1 MYEQTFSRANP
12 GCIVFL
18 LDRSDSMK
26 QPWQS
31 SGGTL
36 AEGAARAVN
45 KILLDLC
52 VKSAK
57 EVGGRARHYFDV
69 GVFGY
74 GACPVTGGEGVE
86 PALIGPVDGQPIVPI
101 SHVFENPL
109 RIESTPPPSGPG
121 AAATVDPV
129 AGSRLPVWVEPVHG
143 YRTPMCQAIAS
154 AGEHVFEWA
163 ASHPDSF
170 PPIIINITDG
180 MVTDS
185 PFDGVGL
192 TDWASRLTSIETHDG
207 PALLFNIFLSP
218 ALAPEVLFPVSAAG
232 LPEPGPELF
241 AISSTLPASM
251 VANARGARMEITD
264 GARGFVFNAGL
275 ATLVWFLEIGTRVA
289 DLRDR

>member
-36 AEGAARAVN
+36 AQGAARAVN
-45 KILLDLC
+45 KIILDLC

-57 EVGGRARHYFDV
+57 EVGGRARHYFDI

-74 GACPVTGGEGVE
+74 GARPVAGGEGVE
-86 PALIGPVDGQPIVPI
+86 PALGGAPIVAIPQ
-101 SHVFENPL
+101 VFDSPL
-109 RIESTPPPSGPG
+109 RVEAPPE
-121 AAATVDPV
+121 DPDRTIGSP
-129 AGSRLPVWVEPVHG
+129 AGSRLPVWIEPVFG
-143 YRTPMCQAIAS
+143 YRTPMCQAIAT
-154 AGEHVFEWA
+154 AGEHVYGWA
-163 ASHPDSF
+163 ADHPDSF

-185 PFDGVGL
+185 PYDGADL
-192 TDWASRLTSIETHDG
+192 AAWADRLTSIETRDG
-207 PALLFNIFLSP
+207 GALLFNIFLSP
-218 ALAPEVLFPVSAAG
+218 TAAPESLFPATAAG

-241 AISSTLPASM
+241 AISSALPASM
-251 VANARGARMEITD
+251 VANARGARVDITD

-289 DLRDR
+289 DVRDR

>member
-1 MYEQTFSRANP
+1 MYEQTFSRTNP

-74 GACPVTGGEGVE
+74 GACPVGGGEGVE
-86 PALIGPVDGQPIVPI
+86 PALAGQPIVPI
-101 SHVFENPL
+101 PQVFDNPL
-109 RIESTPPPSGPG
+109 RVEAEQS
-121 AAATVDPV
+121 VDAV
-129 AGSRLPVWVEPVHG
+129 AGSRLPVWIEPVFG
-143 YRTPMCQAIAS
+143 YRTPMCQAIAT
-154 AGEHVFEWA
+154 AGEHVYGWA

-170 PPIIINITDG
+170 PPIVINITDG

-185 PFDGVGL
+185 PFDGADL
-192 TDWASRLTSIETHDG
+192 AEWAARLTSIETRHG
-207 PALLFNIFLSP
+207 RTLLFNIFLSP
-218 ALAPEVLFPVSAAG
+218 TVAPEALFPVTAAD

-251 VANARGARMEITD
+251 VANARGARVEITD

-289 DLRDR
+289 DVRDR

>member
-1 MYEQTFSRANP
+1 MYEQTFSRTNP

-74 GACPVTGGEGVE
+74 GARPVAGGEGVE
-86 PALIGPVDGQPIVPI
+86 PALGGQLAQGGQPIVPI
-101 SHVFENPL
+101 PEVFDHPL
-109 RIESTPPPSGPG
+109 RVEAEQS
-121 AAATVDPV
+121 VDAV
-129 AGSRLPVWVEPVHG
+129 AGSRLPVWIEPVFG
-143 YRTPMCQAIAS
+143 YRTPMCQAIAT
-154 AGEHVFEWA
+154 AGEHVYGWA

-170 PPIIINITDG
+170 PPIVINITDG

-185 PFDGVGL
+185 PYDGAGL
-192 TDWASRLTSIETHDG
+192 TEWATRLTSIETHHG
-207 PALLFNIFLSP
+207 QALLFNIFLSP
-218 ALAPEVLFPVSAAG
+218 TVAPEALFPVTAAG

-241 AISSTLPASM
+241 AISSALPASM
-251 VANARGARMEITD
+251 VANARGARVEIAD

-289 DLRDR
+289 DVRDR

>member
-1 MYEQTFSRANP
+1 MYEQTFSRTNP
-12 GCIVFL
+12 GCIMFL

-36 AEGAARAVN
+36 ADGAARAVN

-69 GVFGY
+69 SVFGY
-74 GACPVTGGEGVE
+74 GACPVAGGEGVE
-86 PALIGPVDGQPIVPI
+86 PALAGRPIVPI
-101 SHVFENPL
+101 PDVFDNPL
-109 RIESTPPPSGPG
+109 RVEADQS
-121 AAATVDPV
+121 VDAV
-129 AGSRLPVWVEPVHG
+129 AGSRLPVWIEPVFG
-143 YRTPMCQAIAS
+143 YRTPMCQAIAT
-154 AGEHVFEWA
+154 AGEHVYEWA

-170 PPIIINITDG
+170 PPIVINITDG

-185 PFDGVGL
+185 PYDGAGL
-192 TDWASRLTSIETHDG
+192 AEWAARLTSIETRYG
-207 PALLFNIFLSP
+207 QALLFNIFLSP
-218 ALAPEVLFPVSAAG
+218 TVAPEALFPVTATG

-241 AISSTLPASM
+241 AISSALPASM
-251 VANARGARMEITD
+251 VANARGARVEIAD

-289 DLRDR
+289 DVRDR

>member
-1 MYEQTFSRANP
+1 MYEQTFSRSHP

-31 SGGTL
+31 SGGSL

-74 GACPVTGGEGVE
+74 GARPTLGGEGVE
-86 PALIGPVDGQPIVPI
+86 PVLGGQPIVPI
-101 SHVFENPL
+101 SEVFDHPL
-109 RIESTPPPSGPG
+109 RVEEVRTDPDQ
-121 AAATVDPV
+121 TVDAF
-129 AGSRLPVWVEPVHG
+129 AGTRLPVWVEPVFG
-143 YRTPMCQAIAS
+143 YRTPMCEAIAT
-154 AGEHVFEWA
+154 AGEHVFAWA
-163 ASHPDSF
+163 SDHPDSF

-180 MVTDS
+180 LVTDS
-185 PFDGVGL
+185 PYDGADLAG
-192 TDWASRLTSIETHDG
+192 WASRLTSIETRDG
-207 PALLFNIFLSP
+207 RALLFNIFLAP
-218 ALAPEVLFPVSAAG
+218 TAAPEVLFPASAAG
-232 LPEPGPELF
+232 LPAPGPELF
-241 AISSTLPASM
+241 AISSALPASM
-251 VANARGARMEITD
+251 VANARGARVPLVD

>member
-1 MYEQTFSRANP
+1 MYDQTFSRANP

-36 AEGAARAVN
+36 AEGASRAVN

-74 GACPVTGGEGVE
+74 GARPVAGGEGVE
-86 PALIGPVDGQPIVPI
+86 PALAGQPIVPI
-101 SHVFENPL
+101 SQVFDNPL
-109 RIESTPPPSGPG
+109 RVEATPTAETAAGPT
-121 AAATVDPV
+121 ADAV
-129 AGSRLPVWVEPVHG
+129 AGSRLPVWVEPVFG
-143 YRTPMCQAIAS
+143 YRTPMCQAIAA

-170 PPIIINITDG
+170 PPIVINITDG

-185 PFDGVGL
+185 PYDGAGL
-192 TDWASRLTSIETHDG
+192 DEWAARLTSIETRDG
-207 PALLFNIFLSP
+207 RALLFNIFLSP
-218 ALAPEVLFPVSAAG
+218 TIAPEALFPATAAG

-241 AISSTLPASM
+241 AISSALPASM
-251 VANARGARMEITD
+251 VANARGARVEISE
-264 GARGFVFNAGL
+264 GARGFAFNAGL